1 MSTTLHRLESV
12 KNPQAGGI
20 LIRYGTGHS
29 SVLEWQGDGRL
40 ILPTLH
46 AAKHYTAAVVA
57 DLQAAGRHAEV
68 QGTNWVSVVAAVQ
81 AHIEAFNALQRAR
94 INALPDSDV
103 SVH

>member
-1 MSTTLHRLESV
+1 
-12 KNPQAGGI
+12 
-20 LIRYGTGHS
+20 
-29 SVLEWQGDGRL
+29 
-40 ILPTLH
+40 
-46 AAKHYTAAVVA
+46 VVA

>member
-1 MSTTLHRLESV
+1 MTTLHRLEGTSDS
-12 KNPQAGGI
+12 QAGGV
-20 LIRYGTGHS
+20 LIRYDSGHG
-29 SVLEWQGDGRL
+29 SVIEWQGDGRL